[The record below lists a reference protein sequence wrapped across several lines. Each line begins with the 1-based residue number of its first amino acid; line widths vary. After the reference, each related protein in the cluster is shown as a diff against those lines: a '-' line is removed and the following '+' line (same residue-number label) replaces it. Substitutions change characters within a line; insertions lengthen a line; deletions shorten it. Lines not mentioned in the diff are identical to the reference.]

1 MATCTRYSNLIFVIT
16 LFGHLLLGY
25 LLDYLRERTFHVRDR
40 IHVCAVY
47 V

>member
-1 MATCTRYSNLIFVIT
+1 MATCTCYSNLIFVIT
-16 LFGHLLLGY
+16 LFGHLLLDY
-25 LLDYLRERTFHVRDR
+25 LLFHVRDR